1 MYGINDD
8 GSAIDLTNLNYESIW
23 DSLKLNDWQREI
35 ARKIIDLYIDN
46 QNSPKTNDEIERY
59 ANDIRRGELKKYG
72 GRLEIALKISGGE
85 KDVAGI
91 LIDAEVLK
99 RDTKLPLYS
108 LDLKKL
114 SKLERKF

>member
-8 GSAIDLTNLNYESIW
+8 GSAVDLTNLNYESIW
-23 DSLKLNDWQREI
+23 DTLKLNDWQREI

-46 QNSPKTNDEIERY
+46 QNSPRTNDEIEKY
-59 ANDIRRGELKKYG
+59 SKYIKRGELKKYS

-85 KDVAGI
+85 KDITGI

-99 RDTKLPLYS
+99 RDPKLPLYS
-108 LDLKKL
+108 LDLKIL
-114 SKLERKF
+114 TRLERKF